1 MIAAIRVR
9 LLTGLFL
16 IAFCATLCA
25 ANHGSAPVFV
35 AKGLGKGTVE
45 LSGPWEFQTGDNP
58 AWSSPELN
66 LDDPSVAGEWE
77 HITAEKPWGAQEH
90 PAYVGY
96 AWYRRHIKITNA
108 PGADPDVALYI
119 QHIDD
124 AYEVYWNGTLIGR
137 NGSMPPHPRGY
148 YSQASQTFNL
158 GPIREGILAF
168 RVWKAPLKTSDSDH
182 LGGFASAPV
191 LGSPV
196 VLAAY
201 KSASNFEWLRSRQY
215 TFAISSLYAVI
226 AVLSLLGWSRDRSQR
241 ALLWMAVFSCAPVAV
256 LLLTGLQIPWSN
268 NLALGLLQPVLGLKD
283 VSLWFLLLWL
293 LKLEEGDNLPQFT
306 KRLAMVVLV
315 TRSLNGL
322 FMFVDWSDP
331 GFTAFAQVASGL
343 LTAIFTVTEVY
354 PLLLVALAIRNGAL
368 GKSAAGLRERKRL
381 PAAHWLVAGF
391 AFLKEMIFVAR
402 IASSQGSRFT
412 HWTLADRI
420 DAPLFTVYNNPFTL
434 QTLADTAL
442 LLAIIYAVY
451 RYSKDT
457 LRRQGEMEAEFK
469 SAREVQQVLIP
480 EALPPLA
487 GYAVTSAYKP
497 ANEVGGDFF
506 QIIPLSGD
514 EKDSALV
521 VLGDVSGKGLKAALA
536 VSLIVGTVRTLA
548 EATSSPTGILNALNR
563 RLHGRLRGGFATC
576 FVLKLTSDGKCAMA
590 NAGHLPPF
598 FNTLEVALGGAL
610 PLGIV
615 QDADYEEYTAELQV
629 GDHIVLYTDGL
640 LEARTRSGELFGF
653 KRLSKLV
660 EHRPNAE
667 QMTAV
672 AQEFG
677 QEDDITVVTITR
689 LEVGVESTTQLV
701 APELRNVA

>member
-1 MIAAIRVR
+1 MIAARRVR

-25 ANHGSAPVFV
+25 ASRGAAPVFV
-35 AKGLGKGTVE
+35 AKGLGKGTVD

-66 LDDPSVAGEWE
+66 LDDPRVAGEWE
-77 HITAEKPWGAQEH
+77 QITAETPWGAQGH

-96 AWYRRHIKITNA
+96 SWYRRHIRITNA

-119 QHIDD
+119 QHVDD
-124 AYEVYWNGTLIGR
+124 AYEVYWNGTLVGR
-137 NGSMPPHPRGY
+137 NGSMPPQPRWY
-148 YSQASQTFNL
+148 YSQAPQTFNL

-168 RVWKAPLKTSDSDH
+168 RVWKAPLKSFDSDR
-182 LGGFASAPV
+182 LGGFSSAPV
-191 LGSPV
+191 LGSPTV
-196 VLAAY
+196 IAAS

-215 TFAISSLYAVI
+215 TFAISSLYAMV

-241 ALLWMAVFSCAPVAV
+241 ALLWMAVFACAPVAV

-268 NLALGLLQPVLGLKD
+268 NIALGFLQPVLGLKD
-283 VSLWFLLLWL
+283 ISLWFLLLWL
-293 LKLEEGDNLPQFT
+293 LKLEEGAHLPRFTRNLA
-306 KRLAMVVLV
+306 LVVFV

-322 FMFVDWSDP
+322 FMFLDWSDP
-331 GFTAFAQVASGL
+331 NFTAFAQVASGV

-354 PLLLVALAIRNGAL
+354 PLLLVALAA
-368 GKSAAGLRERKRL
+368 RKRL
-381 PAAHWLVAGF
+381 PAAHWLVAGC
-391 AFLKEMIFVAR
+391 ASLKEMIFVGR
-402 IASSQGSRFT
+402 IAFSQGSRFT

-487 GYAVTSAYKP
+487 GYAVTSAYRP

-506 QIIPLSGD
+506 QIIPLTGE

-536 VSLIVGTVRTLA
+536 VSLIVGTLRTLA
-548 EATSSPTGILNALNR
+548 ESNSSPTGILNALNR
-563 RLHGRLRGGFATC
+563 RLNGRLRGGFVTC
-576 FVLKLTSDGKCAMA
+576 FVLKLSSDGSCVMA

-598 FNTLEVALGGAL
+598 FNKLEVSLGGAL
-610 PLGIV
+610 PLGIIP
-615 QDADYEEYTAELQV
+615 DAEYEEYTAELQI

-653 KRLSKLV
+653 KRLSQLV
-660 EHRPNAE
+660 ERRPNAE
-667 QMTAV
+667 QMTSV

-689 LEVGVESTTQLV
+689 LAVGAESTTQLV
-701 APELRNVA
+701 APEIRNAA